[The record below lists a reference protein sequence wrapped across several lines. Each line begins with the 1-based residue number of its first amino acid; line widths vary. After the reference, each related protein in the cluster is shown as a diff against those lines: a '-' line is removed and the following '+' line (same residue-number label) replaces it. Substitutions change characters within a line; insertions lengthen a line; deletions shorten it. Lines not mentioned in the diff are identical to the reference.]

1 MTIHELSNAIAKLY
15 ARWIRE
21 LSRILTAR
29 KRGQRSWTTL
39 LLSTPEGMSV
49 HVADAGLNG
58 TVLTLPA
65 NAPSEE
71 ITALRKRAMQE
82 ASKDPKK
89 ILLRL
94 SASDIVDR
102 TVQIPAA
109 ASDVIDPVL
118 RNQMERIVP
127 WPVDETHYGYQIVG
141 TNAAAPDQL
150 DIYVAAT
157 TRKVLDNALHR
168 AHALGLK
175 PYAVDFAS
183 EPDAA
188 TGIELL
194 SLEADALKQTGHVL
208 HNVLMV
214 LLAASVAI
222 GSFGFYLT
230 FDRMS
235 RNGDLEERI
244 TAGQSQVDEITKLNG
259 ENTRLKEQREHLTKR
274 KIAEPPA
281 FLLFEAMSRALPDTA
296 YLTEFELHGRET
308 RIVGKSNDPTALI
321 TKLEAS
327 PHFEDVRFSAPTTRQ
342 EGDAVGTFSI
352 VGRAEGGANLEDQP

>member
-1 MTIHELSNAIAKLY
+1 MTIHELSSAIAKLY

-29 KRGQRSWTTL
+29 NRGQRGWSTL
-39 LLSTPEGMSV
+39 LLNTPEGMSV
-49 HVADAGLNG
+49 HVGDTGANG
-58 TVLTLPA
+58 PILTLAA
-65 NAPSEE
+65 NAVPDE
-71 ITALRKRAMQE
+71 IAALRKRAIQE
-82 ASKDPKK
+82 ASRDHKK

-127 WPVDETHYGYQIVG
+127 WPVDETHYGYQIAG
-141 TNAAAPDQL
+141 TNATAPDQL

-157 TRKVLDNALHR
+157 TRKVIDDALHR

-183 EPDAA
+183 EPKAA

-194 SLEADALKQTGHVL
+194 SLEADALKQTGHVV
-208 HNVLMV
+208 HIVLMV

-230 FDRMS
+230 LNRLS
-235 RNGDLEERI
+235 RNDDLEEKI
-244 TAGQSQVDEITKLNG
+244 TASKSQVDEITKLNG

-274 KIAEPPA
+274 KIDEPPA

-296 YLTEFELHGRET
+296 YLTEFEIHGRET
-308 RIVGKSNDPTALI
+308 RIVGKSDDPTALI
-321 TKLEAS
+321 TKLEDS

-342 EGDAVGTFSI
+342 EGDTVGTFSI
-352 VGRAEGGANLEDQP
+352 VGRAQGGASLEGQP